1 MNLQMATDKNFKG
14 GSERGDTGS
23 ADPQNVSAK
32 FADQDFSKVK
42 SEYAN
47 VSAEVEQKELF
58 NKIIHINVLY

>member
-1 MNLQMATDKNFKG
+1 MKG
-14 GSERGDTGS
+14 GDTES

-32 FADQDFSKVK
+32 FADQDFSNVK

-58 NKIIHINVLY
+58 NKIIHINVLC